1 VVGTTDRA
9 AAKSPKARK
18 DKRLF
23 NELELFLRARL
34 AELDSRIREKLEEH
48 MKLRES
54 RSGDPTDIASDAI
67 DDEMALQVAEV
78 ETRERI
84 QIREA
89 FEKVAAGT
97 YGFCE
102 RCGDRIPVARLKA
115 LPSASMCVKC
125 KELEEEY
132 GPAAFEPN
140 GSRDVGDDEDTDMD
154 SESS

>member
-1 VVGTTDRA
+1 VARGTDRA
-9 AAKSPKARK
+9 AAKSQKLKK
-18 DKRLF
+18 DKALAS
-23 NELELFLRARL
+23 EVEQFLRSRL

-48 MKLRES
+48 MSLRES
-54 RSGDPTDIASDAI
+54 RSGDPTDVASDAI

-89 FEKVAAGT
+89 FERVAAGT

-102 RCGDRIPVARLKA
+102 RCGERIPVARLKA

-125 KELEEEY
+125 KELEEEF
-132 GPAAFEPN
+132 GPAVFEP
-140 GSRDVGDDEDTDMD
+140 GGGRADDDDEDADAD